1 MSYNLVDSQ
10 QAVRDMVKEF
20 GEDEIAPISKDLDRK
35 PPEFPMDLYKKMA
48 AKGFMAFPVAEQY
61 GGMGRKKIDYATLI
75 EELSWFDASV
85 SIIMA
90 VTNLASY
97 PIEKFG
103 SEEQKRKYLPKMCSG
118 EWIGAFALTEPDAGS
133 DAGNQQTSVVEEGDN
148 YILNGEK
155 IFISSGNVADVT
167 VVIGKIPRE
176 GEKDLISAF
185 IVEGKPNQGNGFTSE
200 ILKWK
205 MGLRGSTTARLKL
218 ENVKIPKSNMLG
230 EPGKGFRIAL
240 TTLDSA
246 RTGVASQAV
255 GIAQRAFDESIKY
268 AKTRKQFGAPIAKL
282 QAIQWMIA
290 DMSTRL
296 EAARLLTYKVAMMED
311 KGERFSKE
319 AAQAKLF
326 AAEAA
331 NFCADKAMQIHGGYG
346 YIGEFSNIEKLY
358 RDQRITEI
366 YEGTSEVQRLV
377 IAASYLR
384 G

>member
-1 MSYNLVDSQ
+1 MSYNLVESQ

-20 GEDEIAPISKDLDRK
+20 GEAEVAPISKDLDRR

-61 GGMGRKKIDYATLI
+61 GGMGRKKIDYVTLI

-103 SEEQKRKYLPKMCSG
+103 TEEQKRKYLPKMCSG

-133 DAGNQQTSVVEEGDN
+133 DAGNQLTTAVEDGDN

-185 IVEGKPNQGNGFTSE
+185 IVEGKPNQGNGFSSE

-218 ENVKIPKSNMLG
+218 ENVKVPKSNMLG

-255 GIAQRAFDESIKY
+255 GIAQRAFDESVKY
-268 AKTRKQFGAPIAKL
+268 AKARKQFGAPIAKL

-346 YIGEFSNIEKLY
+346 YIGEFSDIEKLY